1 MFILSADSHVKIQG
15 VAAPDKVQIEGY
27 RVAGRKPA
35 AIEEEMLGR
44 LARRIEDL
52 RSSTAPTV
60 DAVSHETFE
69 EQAQGERSEPPVM

>member
-1 MFILSADSHVKIQG
+1 M
-15 VAAPDKVQIEGY
+15 KVGEREKGTKTRLVRNGGLIGQPPTQLE
-27 RVAGRKPA
+27 AS
-35 AIEEEMLGR
+35 MLNR

-69 EQAQGERSEPPVM
+69 E